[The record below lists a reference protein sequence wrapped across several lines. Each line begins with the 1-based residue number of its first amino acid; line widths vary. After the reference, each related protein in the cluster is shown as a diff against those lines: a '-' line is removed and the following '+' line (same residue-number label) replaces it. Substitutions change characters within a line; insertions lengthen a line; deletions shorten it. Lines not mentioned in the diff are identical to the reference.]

1 MSASRSKK
9 LRKVAR
15 KEAKEYIRYLKE
27 MKLRSRIV
35 VAWSILKG
43 SKAARIRGLKSTQK
57 KMRRLLKT

>member
-1 MSASRSKK
+1 MSASSSKK

-27 MKLRSRIV
+27 MKLRSRLV

-43 SKAARIRGLKSTQK
+43 SKGARIRGLKSTQK
-57 KMRRLLKT
+57 KMRRLLSR